1 MLIHILLTLGLF
13 VMAIT
18 SIHGLGS
25 VIHGD
30 LDRFFTNS
38 NAEDH
43 CDEQSK

>member
-1 MLIHILLTLGLF
+1 MT
-13 VMAIT
+13 AIT

-30 LDRFFTNS
+30 LDRFIRKC

-43 CDEQSK
+43 CNEQSK